1 MNVIIKPAGLLV
13 VLGLTT
19 ILVTTGV
26 VQIQRSR
33 AQQLPTID
41 TPIAGFQS
49 KKRSKDGA
57 VSIFDGKDAMETI
70 NLSEGGKL
78 DWVHW
83 GLSGPHSI
91 DRKRDAANGIS
102 ISDYTLANGNTGL
115 LNGEE
120 HGPSRGFLWSGGRP
134 TSAQSVTY
142 TGVHLKLKN
151 GFQFSVHTDARPHT
165 LRVYVG
171 GYRAGGEFSAWL
183 PDATTPVRIAMKETA
198 LQSGYYSRIYT
209 VNFHPDPK
217 NKDLK
222 VVWRTGGTA
231 NGGNVSLQ
239 AATLE

>member
-1 MNVIIKPAGLLV
+1 MNIIIKPAGLLV

-19 ILVTTGV
+19 ILVTTTM
-26 VQIQRSR
+26 VQIQKSR
-33 AQQLPTID
+33 AQQLPAID
-41 TPIAGFQS
+41 TPIDGFQS
-49 KKRSKDGA
+49 KKRAKDGT

-70 NLSEGGKL
+70 NLSDTGKL

-91 DRKRDAANGIS
+91 DRKRDATSGIS

-134 TSAQSVTY
+134 TAFQSVTY
-142 TGVHLKLKN
+142 TGVHLKSKN
-151 GFQFSVHTDARPHT
+151 GFQFSVHADANPHT

-183 PDATTPVRIAMKETA
+183 PEASTPVRVAMKETA

-209 VNFHPDPK
+209 VSFHPDSK
-217 NKDLK
+217 NQELK
-222 VVWRTGGTA
+222 VVWRTGGTTS
-231 NGGNVSLQ
+231 GGNVSLQ